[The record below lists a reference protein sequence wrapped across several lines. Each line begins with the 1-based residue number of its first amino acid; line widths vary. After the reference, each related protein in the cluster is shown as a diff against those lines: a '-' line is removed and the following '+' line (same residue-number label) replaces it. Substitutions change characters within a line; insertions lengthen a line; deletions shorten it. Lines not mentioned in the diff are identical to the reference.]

1 MFAKVN
7 GPYTRKNGYKAVVIV
22 HYDENGKF
30 VKQEYIGYQ
39 KYLKDYDEG
48 KHRYVPPPFKENILT
63 RAECVFCGKEFNR
76 VFTRVIAQY
85 CSASCYKKSKKKT
98 PRIVLSYDKQ
108 IVVKIAGRGAR

>member
-1 MFAKVN
+1 MRFLFMFAKVN

-48 KHRYVPPPFKENILT
+48 KHRYV
-63 RAECVFCGKEFNR
+63 RAYYEGSGFLAVR
-76 VFTRVIAQY
+76 LR
-85 CSASCYKKSKKKT
+85 
-98 PRIVLSYDKQ
+98 KQ
-108 IVVKIAGRGAR
+108 LCARPKWTK